1 MTCPFLVTSSQQ
13 QENCHV
19 TLRISRF
26 MVRHQCVQVF
36 KTLLRIKIDRNRY
49 LSTVYTWVYKTITFL
64 SFACPLPPPAPA
76 VAVCPHDGAPDDCTC
91 WWWHVRDDE
100 GVLSWQ
106 CGYKWNIAIFL
117 HSCPA
122 LSPRTMKVGP
132 SSRTHTRAS
141 NEGPH
146 EVLQSRRRPLLG
158 PSPGWKSFVVVFF
171 SNLNQLWK
179 SFATVSIVASKL
191 IPSVQMVTLGKGV
204 SLTCLFVSWIEN

>member
-1 MTCPFLVTSSQQ
+1 MNVESLDCMCNSLVFSCPSFTRQCRGAGRCWLTHSGCSTAPLILVLHLCRLRCIVSLSTAPPQCSGRSLLMFADVWTETTTAVMTCPFLVTSSQQ

-100 GVLSWQ
+100 GVLLAVR
-106 CGYKWNIAIFL
+106 I
-117 HSCPA
+117 
-122 LSPRTMKVGP
+122 
-132 SSRTHTRAS
+132 
-141 NEGPH
+141 
-146 EVLQSRRRPLLG
+146 
-158 PSPGWKSFVVVFF
+158 
-171 SNLNQLWK
+171 
-179 SFATVSIVASKL
+179 
-191 IPSVQMVTLGKGV
+191 
-204 SLTCLFVSWIEN
+204 